1 MTVVDVDSHFEIAVS
16 AEDHPLYAL
25 RESFPSNERFLAQ
38 MVGGNLLELTPT
50 EDAPPDALLASFLP
64 EQNRSSG
71 GYATLDPPAESGF
84 ASLTAEDGLAWM
96 DKVGIDF
103 SLINPGG
110 IGILAA
116 TLTEHRAEALRL
128 SNTFLA
134 EYLAGHTDRM
144 APVTMVDWRDLD
156 AGIAE
161 LTRMRAAGS
170 RAFWI
175 RAEPFGDK
183 SPAHPDLDRIW
194 SAATDLGMVAI
205 LHVGNAPVRVTDGWA
220 NVGWNQPGGGG
231 PFGFFRLAAGMS
243 HQDAELMLASMVY
256 GGVFGRHP
264 NLTVITEELGIDW
277 LPYLVRRIDRL
288 SMAGPWPYDH
298 TPSEM
303 VRRNVR
309 ATPLAGL
316 GDPNPLTSE
325 LVEISE
331 MLVFSSDYPHGE
343 GNGDPIALLE
353 PSLKQLTTQGRAAFL
368 GGTMAD
374 CFARMGDPLPR

>member
-25 RESFPSNERFLAQ
+25 RESFPNNDRFLAQ
-38 MVGGNLLELTPT
+38 MLGGNLHALTPQ
-50 EDAPPDALLASFLP
+50 EDAPPDALLAAFLP

-71 GYATLDPPAESGF
+71 GYATLDPPVESGF
-84 ASLTAEDGLAWM
+84 ASLTADDGLAWM

-110 IGILAA
+110 IGMLAGS
-116 TLTEHRAEALRL
+116 LTEHRAEAIRL
-128 SNTFLA
+128 SNAFLA

-161 LTRMRAAGS
+161 LTRMREAGS

-175 RAEPFGDK
+175 RAEPFGGM
-183 SPAHPDLDRIW
+183 SPAHPDWDRVW

-205 LHVGNAPVRVTDGWA
+205 LHVGNAPGRFTDGWA
-220 NVGWNQPGGGG
+220 NIGWNQPGGAG
-231 PFGFFRLAAGMS
+231 PFGFFRLSAGMG
-243 HQDAELMLASMVY
+243 HQDAELMLSSMIH

-277 LPYLVRRIDRL
+277 LPYFVRRIDKL
-288 SMAGPWPYDH
+288 SMAGPWPYDA

-303 VRRNVR
+303 VRHNVR

-325 LVEISE
+325 LVGISE

-353 PSLKQLTTQGRAAFL
+353 PSLKQLTAQGREAFL
-368 GGTMAD
+368 GGTMAE